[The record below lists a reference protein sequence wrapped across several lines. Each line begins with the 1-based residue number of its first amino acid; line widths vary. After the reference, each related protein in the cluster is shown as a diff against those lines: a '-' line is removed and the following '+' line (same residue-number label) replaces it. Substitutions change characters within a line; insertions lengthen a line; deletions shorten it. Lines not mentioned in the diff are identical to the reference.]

1 MYSFNIH
8 TPESAPADAKPVM
21 EQIKK
26 VISFVPNLYGVL
38 AESPAALNG
47 YATLSGLFDKSSF
60 TPVEKQVVLLSVSFE
75 NGCDYCMAAHSAIA
89 KMQGASDEVVQ
100 ALRAGKPVQNQK
112 LEALGQFTRRVVQN
126 RGRLSKQDVQLF
138 LAAGYSKAQLLDVML
153 GVAMK
158 TLSNYTNHIAETPL
172 DSAFESLRWEHP
184 EPRHSSLAGR

>member
-26 VISFVPNLYGVL
+26 AISFVPNLYGVL

-60 TPVEKQVVLLSVSFE
+60 TPVEKQVVLLSVSYE
-75 NGCDYCMAAHSAIA
+75 NGCNYCMAAHSAIA
-89 KMQGASDEVVQ
+89 KMQGASDEIVQ
-100 ALRAGKPVQNQK
+100 ALRAGKPIQNQK
-112 LEALGQFTRRVVQN
+112 LEVLGQFTRRVVQN
-126 RGRLSKQDVQLF
+126 RGRLSKQDVQSF
-138 LAAGYSKAQLLDVML
+138 LAAGYNKAQLLEVLL

-172 DSAFESLRWEHP
+172 DSAFEPVRWEHP
-184 EPRHSSLAGR
+184 EQRVSSVPSR